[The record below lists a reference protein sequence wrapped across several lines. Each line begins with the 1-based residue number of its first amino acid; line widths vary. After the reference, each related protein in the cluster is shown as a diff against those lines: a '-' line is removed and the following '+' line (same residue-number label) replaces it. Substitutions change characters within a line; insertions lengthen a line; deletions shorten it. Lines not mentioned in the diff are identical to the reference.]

1 MASKCYIIITARIGA
16 HYGNIYMDNVHDIT
30 FDLVTFVAYSDIK
43 PKHMEKIVYSYS
55 ASLT

>member
-1 MASKCYIIITARIGA
+1 
-16 HYGNIYMDNVHDIT
+16 MDNVHDIT